1 MLATITTLLFSCFC
15 YANPNPVQEP
25 ILITGTLTTE
35 ARVAPI
41 QVQGK
46 LEVEQKADNTEFLPA
61 VSKYRLELGFYTLFF
76 TTIPLGGCVLLII
89 LALWWNNGKI
99 KDNLIP
105 FFGDGQLGQY
115 IVIILVAGNV
125 CTLAIVGILG
135 RSEVAAIYGG
145 IIGYVLG
152 KKTSNGTRHT
162 DTGVNGANPPS
173 QAPKV

>member
-1 MLATITTLLFSCFC
+1 MLATITTLLFSCLC
-15 YANPNPVQEP
+15 YANPNPEQEP
-25 ILITGTLTTE
+25 ILITGTWTTE

-46 LEVEQKADNTEFLPA
+46 VEVEQKADNAEALPA
-61 VSKYRLELGFYTLFF
+61 VSKYRLMLGFYTLFF
-76 TTIPLGGCVLLII
+76 TTIPLCVCVLYII
-89 LALWWNNGKI
+89 RVLSRNNGKTS
-99 KDNLIP
+99 DSLIP

-115 IVIILVAGNV
+115 LVIILVAGNV

-152 KKTSNGTRHT
+152 KKCSNGTRPTDHRTNGTHT
-162 DTGVNGANPPS
+162 PG
-173 QAPKV
+173 QEPKA

>member
-1 MLATITTLLFSCFC
+1 M
-15 YANPNPVQEP
+15 
-25 ILITGTLTTE
+25 
-35 ARVAPI
+35 
-41 QVQGK
+41 
-46 LEVEQKADNTEFLPA
+46 
-61 VSKYRLELGFYTLFF
+61 
-76 TTIPLGGCVLLII
+76 LLII

-152 KKTSNGTRHT
+152 KKTSNGSRST
-162 DTGVNGANPPS
+162 DTGVNGANPPGP
-173 QAPKV
+173 APKA